1 MKLLLFETLR
11 FFTFVVEF
19 NVEYFDLDVML
30 LRLGK
35 ADVMFDLLEWCWYG
49 WIVCEVEDEFDM
61 CFMCLGLECGFAECK
76 MRFIEDDALIWQ
88 VVFEDEDD
96 DTCLRCLALLVL

>member
-35 ADVMFDLLEWCWYG
+35 ADVMFDLLE
-49 WIVCEVEDEFDM
+49 
-61 CFMCLGLECGFAECK
+61 
-76 MRFIEDDALIWQ
+76 
-88 VVFEDEDD
+88 
-96 DTCLRCLALLVL
+96 